1 MQLFYN
7 FDRTDIDLTAV
18 NIYLY
23 HISLHNRFHVPLFEA
38 ATGVNSA
45 ISALS
50 ISWKAEAS
58 FECKRCHVKKESYWL
73 GF

>member
-1 MQLFYN
+1 MQLFYI

-38 ATGVNSA
+38 AT
-45 ISALS
+45 
-50 ISWKAEAS
+50 
-58 FECKRCHVKKESYWL
+58 
-73 GF
+73 